1 MASIIKKVYRRITDW
16 KWNIAL
22 CDTPVDELI
31 AGKPLR
37 ARWLK
42 HNYTD
47 RWFADP
53 FILYADDYE
62 VHFLVEEY
70 TYKDK
75 TGRIARLVADRRTME
90 LKSRHSVLELDSH
103 LSFPAIMRQGDD
115 IYIYPENGKGRGLC
129 LYSYDPSSDTCREV
143 RQLSERPLADATIC
157 DIDGR
162 RYMLTTAIPL
172 HNGSQLEVHAVEG
185 DKTTLLQ
192 TVNFDRDIARNAG
205 AVFQTGGRY
214 YRPAQESTPDEYG
227 VAVSLQEIGVGED
240 GKLSF
245 REVAVLRS
253 PLRSLDLG
261 FHTFNVGH
269 GLIVVD
275 AKGYRHPAIA
285 RPLRSMAR
293 ACKRLLKTKA

>member
-53 FILYADDYE
+53 FILYADDDE

-90 LKSRHSVLELDSH
+90 LKSRH
-103 LSFPAIMRQGDD
+103 R
-115 IYIYPENGKGRGLC
+115 
-129 LYSYDPSSDTCREV
+129 
-143 RQLSERPLADATIC
+143 
-157 DIDGR
+157 
-162 RYMLTTAIPL
+162 
-172 HNGSQLEVHAVEG
+172 
-185 DKTTLLQ
+185 
-192 TVNFDRDIARNAG
+192 
-205 AVFQTGGRY
+205 
-214 YRPAQESTPDEYG
+214 
-227 VAVSLQEIGVGED
+227 
-240 GKLSF
+240 
-245 REVAVLRS
+245 
-253 PLRSLDLG
+253 
-261 FHTFNVGH
+261 
-269 GLIVVD
+269 
-275 AKGYRHPAIA
+275 
-285 RPLRSMAR
+285 AR
-293 ACKRLLKTKA
+293 AVPL